1 MRSFVLLL
9 ALPTL
14 CEQRWT
20 ARVCCLSTSAYR
32 SSAISLSP
40 LSACLPS
47 SQQLASTVYR
57 LGRVYRALER
67 TADERAL
74 YATAVG
80 ELHIWRHAE
89 QRPAY
94 MFAFPRAAVGHGGG
108 SGGVGDVALI
118 ATPWWRGAYRTQSR
132 SSLLDAEASAA
143 APSMPASTEEGGAGV
158 EARVAEAVRRSPLR
172 AALHALEAAHAD
184 VRAEIAALLPS
195 IAYVDDHSFVS
206 LFLFAHILL
215 FASFF
220 CCSARMHRARRRSKS
235 TRRAT

>member
-1 MRSFVLLL
+1 
-9 ALPTL
+9 
-14 CEQRWT
+14 
-20 ARVCCLSTSAYR
+20 
-32 SSAISLSP
+32 
-40 LSACLPS
+40 
-47 SQQLASTVYR
+47 
-57 LGRVYRALER
+57 
-67 TADERAL
+67 
-74 YATAVG
+74 
-80 ELHIWRHAE
+80 
-89 QRPAY
+89 
-94 MFAFPRAAVGHGGG
+94 
-108 SGGVGDVALI
+108 
-118 ATPWWRGAYRTQSR
+118 
-132 SSLLDAEASAA
+132 
-143 APSMPASTEEGGAGV
+143 MPASTEEGGAGV